1 MVYHAIPYRH
11 RAAGQSPAG
20 QPPPDQSAGQWMAI
34 RQATRQASR
43 RQASG
48 WPSARPPG
56 RPAAVRPVNGHPPGH
71 PAGQPPGRPVDGHPP
86 GHPAGHPP
94 PGQWMAIRQ
103 ATRQATHR
111 QATRKGWPYYTRC
124 VPLVERSYIVG
135 PPLAGG
141 LATGLSSGDQP
152 SASQPSG
159 DQPSTGLSS
168 GDQPSAG
175 PPGRPVD
182 GHPPGHPAGQSP
194 SGHPPPGHPQ
204 GVALLYAMRA
214 AGGAVV
220 YSRATPCGWP
230 GDWPVVG

>member
-1 MVYHAIPYRH
+1 MVYHASPYRH

-34 RQATRQASR
+34 RQATRQATHRQASGWPSARPATRQASHPAGHPQGAALLYAMRAAGYPAVPRPSAGDPPPPDQSAGQWMAIRQATRQASR

-48 WPSARPPG
+48 WPSARP
-56 RPAAVRPVNGHPPGH
+56 
-71 PAGQPPGRPVDGHPP
+71 
-86 GHPAGHPP
+86 
-94 PGQWMAIRQ
+94 
-103 ATRQATHR
+103 ATWQATHR

-152 SASQPSG
+152 STGLSSGDQPSTGLSSGDQPSTGLSSG

-175 PPGRPVD
+175 PPGRPARA
-182 GHPPGHPAGQSP
+182 GPAS
-194 SGHPPPGHPQ
+194 
-204 GVALLYAMRA
+204 RWA
-214 AGGAVV
+214 A
-220 YSRATPCGWP
+220 
-230 GDWPVVG
+230 